1 MDNGEDTVEDDEYS
15 RIFARMAELEKEE
28 EEEEANGS
36 DQDERIQN
44 EQDNSVRRDST
55 DQEVR
60 SILV

>member
-1 MDNGEDTVEDDEYS
+1 MDNGEATVGDDEYS
-15 RIFARMAELEKEE
+15 LMVARMDELEKEE
-28 EEEEANGS
+28 EEAYGS

-60 SILV
+60 SIPVR